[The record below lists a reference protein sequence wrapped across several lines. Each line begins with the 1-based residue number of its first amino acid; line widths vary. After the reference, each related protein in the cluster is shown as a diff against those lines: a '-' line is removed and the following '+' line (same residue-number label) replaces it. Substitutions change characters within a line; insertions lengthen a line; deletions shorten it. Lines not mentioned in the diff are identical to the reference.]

1 MKKVRKTKMIKA
13 KEGKFTA
20 KGKANVLLAEY
31 SVITEGMINTLV
43 KSGLER
49 EKAIIAVAE
58 SHRIGTL
65 TKQELDEKVKAIIAD
80 TMMGIARKISG
91 SNEERGESDE

>member
-49 EKAIIAVAE
+49 EEAIIAVSE

-65 TKQELDEKVKAIIAD
+65 TKRELEEETKAVIAK
-80 TMMGIARKISG
+80 TMMGIANKISRNIEAG
-91 SNEERGESDE
+91 GESDE